1 MSLRKRLN
9 IVYTAILILVF
20 LLFGIVVYTLTS
32 TILLEAIDQEL
43 RELAEQVVDE
53 TKAFNRGDMT
63 ELSFPEAASVFESAA
78 VFMIAVDD
86 QGTVTPLSR
95 NLQEQGFNELLN
107 PVGLSEENDF
117 TIILRDGLRLRVLT
131 APLIPVLNESEEAT
145 QPELIGYLQI
155 ARVLTE
161 YDRTLSSLSWMLGWA
176 AIVAII
182 LSLFLG
188 DWFMQ
193 SSLRPLYEIEKAA
206 ATITKADD
214 LGRRVPDTGRQD
226 EIGSL
231 ANALNHS
238 LSRLEDSFRAQQR
251 FLADISHELR
261 TPLTTIRGNVDLIRR
276 MGEADEESLDDI
288 QLELERMTR
297 LVEDLLLLARADAG
311 SLPMQ
316 RQPVQL
322 DTIFAD
328 VYRQFSR
335 LDATVKLIMGGF
347 DQVQVMGDA
356 DRLKQLLINL
366 VSNGI
371 KYTQDG
377 GTVTMTLQQAEGK
390 VQLIVAD
397 TGVGIPETDLP
408 FVFDR
413 FYRVDKSRQ
422 SSPKTGTG
430 LGLAIV
436 KWIAEAHEGDVTAQ
450 SQVGE
455 GTTFTVTLPVWQ
467 KPQPATQVVQEKAS
481 RRRRLLQS
489 ASNKPGAAGG

>member
-1 MSLRKRLN
+1 VSLRVRLN
-9 IVYTAILILVF
+9 IVYTGILILVF
-20 LLFGIVVYTLTS
+20 LVFGIVVFTLTS
-32 TILLEAIDQEL
+32 TFLLEAIDQDL
-43 RELAEQVVDE
+43 QDLAEQVVNE
-53 TKAFNRGDMT
+53 TKAFNRGDVT
-63 ELSFPEAASVFESAA
+63 ELSFPESASIFESAA

-86 QGTVTPLSR
+86 QGTVIPLSR
-95 NLQEQGFNELLN
+95 NLQQQGFDELLN
-107 PVGLSEENDF
+107 PIGLTDANNF
-117 TIILRDGLRLRVLT
+117 TNIERDGLRLRVLT
-131 APLIPVLNESEEAT
+131 APLVQVVTDGE
-145 QPELIGYLQI
+145 QELIGYLQI
-155 ARVLTE
+155 ARGLTE
-161 YDRTLSSLSWMLGWA
+161 YDRTLFNLSWMLWWA

-214 LGRRVPDTGRQD
+214 LGRRVPDTGRRD

-231 ANALNHS
+231 ANAINHS
-238 LSRLEDSFRAQQR
+238 LARLEDSFRAQQR

-322 DTIFAD
+322 DIIFAD

-335 LDATVKLIMGGF
+335 LDARVKLVMGGF

-371 KYTQDG
+371 KYTPDG

-390 VQLIVAD
+390 VQLIVTD

-408 FVFDR
+408 YVFDR

-422 SSPKTGTG
+422 STPKTGTG

-436 KWIAEAHEGDVTAQ
+436 KWIAEAHEGDVIVR

-455 GTTFTVTLPVWQ
+455 GTTFMVTLPVWQ
-467 KPQPATQVVQEKAS
+467 KPQPATQVVKEKAS
-481 RRRRLLQS
+481 RRQRLLQS
-489 ASNKPGAAGG
+489 ASNKPGATGS

>member
-1 MSLRKRLN
+1 VSLRIRLN
-9 IVYTAILILVF
+9 IVYTAILVLVF
-20 LLFGIVVYTLTS
+20 ILFGIVVYTLTS
-32 TILLEAIDQEL
+32 TILLDAIDQDL
-43 RELAEQVVDE
+43 QNLAQQVVTE
-53 TKAFNRGDMT
+53 TKAFDRGTVT
-63 ELSFPEAASVFESAA
+63 ELAFPDEVGVFESAA
-78 VFMIAVDD
+78 VFMVAVDD
-86 QGTVTPLSR
+86 QGTVIPLSR

-107 PVGLSEENDF
+107 PVGLTGENNF
-117 TIILRDGLRLRVLT
+117 SIVLRDGLRLRVLT
-131 APLIPVLNESEEAT
+131 APLIPVTEPGESGAE
-145 QPELIGYLQI
+145 PELIGYLQI
-155 ARVLTE
+155 ARLLTE
-161 YDRTLSSLSWMLGWA
+161 YDLTLSNLSQMLWWA
-176 AIVAII
+176 AIVAVI

-188 DWFMQ
+188 DWLMQ

-206 ATITKADD
+206 ASITKADD
-214 LGRRVPDTGRQD
+214 LGRRVPDTGRRD

-231 ANALNHS
+231 ANALNYS
-238 LSRLEDSFRAQQR
+238 LARLEDSFRAQQR

-288 QLELERMTR
+288 QQELNRMTR

-335 LDATVKLIMGGF
+335 LEEPVKLVMGGF

-371 KYTQDG
+371 KYTLDG

-390 VQLIVAD
+390 AQLIISD

-408 FVFDR
+408 YVFER
-413 FYRVDKSRQ
+413 FYRVDKSRH
-422 SSPKTGTG
+422 STGKGGTG

-436 KWIAEAHEGDVTAQ
+436 KWIAEAHGGMAEVT
-450 SQVGE
+450 SVVGE
-455 GTTFTVTLPVWQ
+455 GTTFTITLPVWQ
-467 KPQPATQVVQEKAS
+467 KPQPATQVVEEKAR

-489 ASNKPGAAGG
+489 ATNSQQ

>member
-1 MSLRKRLN
+1 MSLRWRLN
-9 IVYTAILILVF
+9 LVYTAILVLVF
-20 LLFGIVVYTLTS
+20 VLFGVIVYTLTS
-32 TILLEAIDQEL
+32 TILLDAIDQDL
-43 RELAEQVVDE
+43 RDLAGEVVTQV
-53 TKAFNRGDMT
+53 KAFDRGVVT
-63 ELSFPEAASVFESAA
+63 ELSFPADAGVFESAA

-95 NLQEQGFNELLN
+95 NLQEQGFDELLN
-107 PVGLSEENDF
+107 PVGLTGINNFS
-117 TIILRDGLRLRVLT
+117 IVARDGLRLRVLT
-131 APLIPVLNESEEAT
+131 APLIPVVENDPASGE
-145 QPELIGYLQI
+145 PELIGYLQI
-155 ARVLTE
+155 ARLLTE
-161 YDRTLSSLSWMLGWA
+161 YDRTLINLSWMLWWTA
-176 AIVAII
+176 VVAVI

-214 LGRRVPDTGRQD
+214 LGRRVPDTGRHD

-231 ANALNHS
+231 AHAINHS

-276 MGEADEESLDDI
+276 LGEADEESLNDI
-288 QLELERMTR
+288 QQELERMTR

-311 SLPMQ
+311 SLPMA

-335 LDATVKLIMGGF
+335 LDEHVKLVMADF

-371 KYTQDG
+371 KYTPAG
-377 GTVTMTLQQAEGK
+377 GTVTMSLQQAAGQA
-390 VQLIVAD
+390 QLIVAD
-397 TGVGIPETDLP
+397 TGIGIPETDLP
-408 FVFDR
+408 YVFDR

-436 KWIAEAHEGDVTAQ
+436 KWIAEAHEGSVGVQ
-450 SQVGE
+450 SHPGE
-455 GTTFTVTLPVWQ
+455 GTMFTVTLPVWQ

-489 ASNKPGAAGG
+489 TLTGER